1 MFESFWKFSVKFCD
15 TFLESETDY
24 NKGNVCKAEYIIQT
38 QKKEFDPTSSFVS
51 LPLYHPRVK
60 ELKIGYKEKLGCIKT

>member
-24 NKGNVCKAEYIIQT
+24 KVGLNNRLIWLNAFPHTE
-38 QKKEFDPTSSFVS
+38 
-51 LPLYHPRVK
+51 
-60 ELKIGYKEKLGCIKT
+60 